1 MVSIVEHY
9 DSKNSD
15 IIECNDCSICLQSKP
30 ILENSSLTIPR
41 NALTFIVGEN
51 GSGKTTLIK
60 GILGLIPIENGTM
73 SINSLSKSKLV
84 MGYVPQNLEF
94 PKHFQMTVQEYF
106 KYSAQVP
113 SHLIEEV
120 ARRAN
125 FPETHLKAPITELS
139 GGQIQK
145 LLLAAELF
153 RKPDILFLD
162 EPLANVDHQGEKHI
176 LDVILGIKTEGV
188 TIVIITH
195 DWQMVSAYADHVI
208 CLNKNFICNTGLNC
222 ICKNSLS
229 KVNIKNIQ
237 KVTPDPGFIHEGYC
251 YIENI

>member
-1 MVSIVEHY
+1 MVTIIENY
-9 DSKNSD
+9 DSTSTN
-15 IIECNDCSICLQSKP
+15 IIECNDVSVVLQSKAV
-30 ILENSSLTIPR
+30 LNHSSCTIPR

-60 GILGLIPIENGTM
+60 GILGLVQVSNGTI
-73 SINSLSKSKLV
+73 SINSLDKTRPII
-84 MGYVPQNLEF
+84 GYVPQKLEF
-94 PKHFQMTVQEYF
+94 PSHFQITVQEYF

-113 SHLIEEV
+113 ANLIETV
-120 ARRAN
+120 ARKAD
-125 FPETHLKAPITELS
+125 FPQTHLKNRITELS

-153 RKPDILFLD
+153 RKPEILFLD
-162 EPLANVDHQGEKHI
+162 EPLANVDNEGEKHI
-176 LDVILGIKTEGV
+176 LDVILAIKNEGV

-195 DWQMVSAYADHVI
+195 DWQMVSSYANHVI
-208 CLNKNFICNTGLNC
+208 CLNKNFICNTGLKC

-229 KVNIKNIQ
+229 KIKVKNIQ
-237 KVTPDPGFIHEGYC
+237 KVTPDPGITHEGYC